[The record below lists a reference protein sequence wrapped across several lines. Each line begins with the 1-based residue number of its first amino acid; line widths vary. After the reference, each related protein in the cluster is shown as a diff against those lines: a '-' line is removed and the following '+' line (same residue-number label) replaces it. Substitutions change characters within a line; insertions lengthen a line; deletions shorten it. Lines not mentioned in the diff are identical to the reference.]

1 MRPTGISARTIY
13 RLVESDRF
21 QFGEGS
27 AAHLLVCLESLNELS
42 KDLATTEIIIQTR
55 RSFVMIEIDNKHKQL
70 GGDTGQ
76 LGQATG
82 VEQVCSDGVGHFR
95 EYKNGR
101 IYTSP
106 DTGAHEVH
114 GEILTKW
121 IELGGESFLG
131 YPTTDQRWVS
141 DGVGGYNDFQKGS
154 IYLSPQSGAHA
165 VYGYIY
171 GKWMALGGPRGP
183 LGYPTTDETGT
194 PNPNDTGQRFNLF
207 ERGSIYWRNN
217 FGAYAVQG
225 EIDKQWA
232 AKGREKGALG
242 FPLSDELPHPE
253 LNIRFN
259 VFENGNLSRVVDDF
273 PLMTTS
279 ETTPP
284 VEFLQDIDHST
295 LQSENNKRKGNDF
308 RILSL
313 SIYGDPGNPRY
324 ACVWTKDG
332 GPEQKSLL
340 IASEAQYLSFLKEQI
355 KDNFMP
361 IIITA
366 TGSHGKAAFA
376 LVCEKRKG
384 LVPLIRHRLTGAL
397 DATDRESFGFWCE
410 WARANNHILRW
421 ASIYGDA
428 DNPRY
433 AGIWEL
439 NKDEVPW
446 NVAFHDAQFNLA
458 HSFMPD
464 ENPKVLGKGD
474 LPAVVKAQS
483 FWARSAFMTRSPAGH
498 RLEVFREDHVGK
510 SERLDNITG
519 KLEDSAAKGL
529 IPVCIQGTSVNG
541 KAHFSAVFAKFVKPQ
556 NRKLSVTGEK
566 IKTLVALDDAIG
578 NLLKHTDARAGS
590 LAIARDGRLVYARAF
605 TWAEAD
611 QTPIQPT
618 NVFRV
623 GSCSKPIT
631 AVAVYQLI
639 RDGLIKSPIPR
650 ISPLDKKLV
659 EHLDLGLPAKAKLAD
674 KFDKITL
681 RQLLTH
687 HSGLQRNVADISVR
701 LDEVLN
707 FFKPEE
713 KKLPLT
719 MEDVARYMSTLK
731 LDFDPNSDFDDQ
743 HKEAYS
749 NVGFLYLTWL
759 VRQKRGNQV
768 GSYHQAVLKHI
779 FEPIGAHK
787 RPRITGS
794 LTTDQGDLEV
804 LYLDREL
811 RVDKS
816 VMTNERPITPLEYGT
831 LNFNVAPGVGGWAMA
846 AADYVRFLSK
856 LHDGRDKLLETA
868 FLKTLTSRE
877 LEGLK
882 FHGGMLA
889 GANSYIEHLEHDG
902 HKFAVASF
910 FNKSVPS
917 NHDALVRDIIKALPT
932 KSWPGQ
938 SFDLFKTVGI
948 LD

>member
-1 MRPTGISARTIY
+1 M
-13 RLVESDRF
+13 
-21 QFGEGS
+21 
-27 AAHLLVCLESLNELS
+27 
-42 KDLATTEIIIQTR
+42 IQ
-55 RSFVMIEIDNKHKQL
+55 IDNKHKQL
-70 GGDTGQ
+70 GGAAGQ

-82 VEQVCSDGVGHFR
+82 EEQVCGDGVGRFR

-101 IYTSP
+101 IYWSP
-106 DTGAHEVH
+106 DTDAHEIH
-114 GEILTKW
+114 GDILTKW
-121 IELGGESFLG
+121 LDLGAEGGRG

-141 DGVGGYNDFQKGS
+141 DGGVYNDFQKGS
-154 IYLSPQSGAHA
+154 IYLSPRSGAHA
-165 VYGYIY
+165 VWGGIY
-171 GKWMALGGPRGP
+171 DKWMALGGPRGP

-217 FGAYAVQG
+217 FAAYAVQG
-225 EIDKQWA
+225 EIDKQWDA
-232 AKGREKGALG
+232 GGREKGALG
-242 FPLSDELPHPE
+242 FPLSDELPSPE

-259 VFENGNLSRVVDDF
+259 VFEKGSLSRVVDDF
-273 PLMTTS
+273 PLLTTS

-284 VEFLQDIDHST
+284 VEFLQDIDHPT
-295 LQSENNKRKGNDF
+295 LQSENNKRKGKGF

-313 SIYGDPGNPRY
+313 SIYGEPANPRY
-324 ACVWTKDG
+324 ACVWVKDG

-340 IASEAQYLSFLKEQI
+340 LASETQYLSFLKEQI
-355 KDNFMP
+355 KGNFMP
-361 IIITA
+361 IITTA
-366 TGSHGKAAFA
+366 TGPHGKAAFV

-384 LVPLIRHRLTGAL
+384 IAPLIRHRLTAVPG
-397 DATDRESFGFWCE
+397 DMGPESFAFWCQ

-428 DNPRY
+428 ADPRY

-458 HSFMPD
+458 HSFMPG
-464 ENPKVLGKGD
+464 ENQFLGKDD
-474 LPAVVKAQS
+474 LPAVAKAQS
-483 FWARSAFMTRSPAGH
+483 FWARSAFITCSPVGH

-519 KLEDSAAKGL
+519 KVEGSAARGL
-529 IPVCIQGTSVNG
+529 IPVCVQGASVNG
-541 KAHFSAVFAKFVKPQ
+541 QAHFSAVFAKFITPQ
-556 NRKLSVTGEK
+556 KRKLSVNGEK
-566 IKTLVALDDAIG
+566 IKTLGALDDAIS
-578 NLLKHTDARAGS
+578 NLLKRTDARAGS

-605 TWAEAD
+605 TWAETD

-650 ISPLDKKLV
+650 LSALDNKLV
-659 EHLDLGLPAKAKLAD
+659 DHLDLGLPGKAKLAD

-687 HSGLQRNVADISVR
+687 HSGLRRNIADTSAR
-701 LDEVLN
+701 LDQVLN

-719 MEDVARYMSTLK
+719 MEDVARYMSTLG
-731 LDFDPNSDFDDQ
+731 LDFDPNSDFDDRS
-743 HKEAYS
+743 KEAYS
-749 NVGFLYLTWL
+749 NLGFLYLTWL
-759 VRQKRGNQV
+759 VRQKQGNKV
-768 GSYHQAVLKHI
+768 GSYNQAVLKHI

-787 RPRITGS
+787 RPQITGS

-804 LYLDREL
+804 RYLDREL

-816 VMTNERPITPLEYGT
+816 VMTKERPITPLEYGT
-831 LNFNVAPGVGGWAMA
+831 LNFNIAPGVGGWAMA

-856 LHDGRDKLLETA
+856 LHDGSDKLLKAT
-868 FLKTLTSRE
+868 FLQKLTSKE
-877 LEGLK
+877 LEVLK
-882 FHGGMLA
+882 YHGGMLA
-889 GANSYIEHLEHDG
+889 GANSYIEHFEREG

-910 FNKSVPS
+910 FNQSVPS
-917 NHDALVRDIIKALPT
+917 GHAALVRDIIKVLPQ